1 MCIMI
6 FHYNSPCPRIKSMFL
21 WYQISWTASR
31 DRVRMEPP
39 VWREP
44 TPSRATARP
53 ATPETAAISVR
64 PTNSI
69 NSVCYRSNRFNTENA
84 TVGDSRVVRRVVK
97 ENKSVHEYF
106 MSGFHLLDSDTID
119 FTSETH

>member
-1 MCIMI
+1 
-6 FHYNSPCPRIKSMFL
+6 MFL

-53 ATPETAAISVR
+53 ATPETAA
-64 PTNSI
+64 T
-69 NSVCYRSNRFNTENA
+69 SVCPISSIKIVCVIDLIDLTQNMPLSERNKNSPTMQIQL
-84 TVGDSRVVRRVVK
+84 DSRVVK
-97 ENKSVHEYF
+97 ENKSVLEYF
-106 MSGFHLLDSDTID
+106 MSGFYLLDFDTID